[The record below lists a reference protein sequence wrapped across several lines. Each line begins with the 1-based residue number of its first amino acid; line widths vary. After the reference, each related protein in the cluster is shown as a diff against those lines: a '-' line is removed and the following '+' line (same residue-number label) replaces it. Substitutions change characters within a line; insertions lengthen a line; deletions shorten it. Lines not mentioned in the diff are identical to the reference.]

1 MYGVEVDM
9 KGSVYIYQ
17 NGILSRNDNTLRFTN
32 EEGDKR
38 DIPIENVSEIYFFG
52 EDTLNTKA
60 INFLS
65 TNQVVVHFFNYYGFY
80 SASIVPRKRKSSGSL
95 LVNQVNNYV
104 SMEKRLN
111 LAKKIVRGSAETIYR
126 NLRYYNS
133 RGRDLN
139 EEMSIIK
146 ALINS
151 IYYVETIEELM
162 GFEGNIHKI
171 YYQTWNK
178 IINQE
183 IDFEKRVKRP
193 PDNMINTMISYINS
207 LVYTTVLAEIYKT
220 QLDPT
225 ISYLHEPG
233 TGRFSLSLDLAEIF
247 KPLIA
252 DRLIFS
258 LLNRNQIQEKHFNQ
272 DLNWIHLTE
281 DGSKIILAEYD
292 KFLKRTIKH
301 KDLGREVSY
310 RYLIRLECYKLIKHL
325 IGEKDYEPFV
335 IWW

>member
-80 SASIVPRKRKSSGSL
+80 SASIVPRKRKYSGSL

-151 IYYVETIEELM
+151 ISYVETIEELM

>member
-104 SMEKRLN
+104 SMDKRLN

-139 EEMSIIK
+139 EEMSMIK
-146 ALINS
+146 VLINS
-151 IYYVETIEELM
+151 ISYVETIEELM